1 MTIDEVVAVTR
12 FSRAKIYRLVKKG
25 DFPAQR
31 KIGASARW
39 VADEV
44 YRWMAEQPTPLG
56 GQPPAKRR
64 IKMPKNIRRKMGSKK
79 E

>member
-12 FSRAKIYRLVKKG
+12 FSRAKIYRLVQKG

-39 VADEV
+39 VASEV
-44 YRWMAEQPTPLG
+44 HDWMARQPSTSRRQAPV
-56 GQPPAKRR
+56 KRR
-64 IKMPKNIRRKMGSKK
+64 IKMPKSIRRKMGM
-79 E
+79 